1 MLSVQKQ
8 ISQPCR
14 AMSRGRSF
22 SITPNQVIEG
32 KYMNPKKLVKL
43 LRNEYGQANFRV
55 ELRLDQYKIY
65 VLDQERAH
73 SPGLTQEQINECRV
87 LY

>member
-1 MLSVQKQ
+1 
-8 ISQPCR
+8 
-14 AMSRGRSF
+14 MSRGRSP

-65 VLDQERAH
+65 VLDQERAR

-87 LY
+87 WY

>member
-1 MLSVQKQ
+1 
-8 ISQPCR
+8 
-14 AMSRGRSF
+14 MSRGRSP

-43 LRNEYGQANFRV
+43 LRSEYGQANFRV

-65 VLDQERAH
+65 VLDQERAR

-87 LY
+87 WY

>member
-22 SITPNQVIEG
+22 NTTPNQVIEG
-32 KYMNPKKLVKL
+32 KYMNPKKLVRL

-55 ELRLDQYKIY
+55 EVCFFTLCEGICPWLRY
-65 VLDQERAH
+65 AA
-73 SPGLTQEQINECRV
+73 
-87 LY
+87 